1 MAVMW
6 LITLYL
12 AVGGSALVLQG
23 GLDPG
28 SQFAKAG
35 LIPDPHH
42 QTDGSVFAEK
52 FKNSKTTSLLEAGH
66 KKKPHAD
73 VVMSLNDDN
82 FDGLVGKDQGV
93 FVVFCTLWCHYC
105 QALEPAWLNLST
117 RFENDK
123 DKVLIARLDIT
134 KRDDVKLVQRF
145 NVIHFPTLLW
155 FPTGQSKDPKGY
167 TD

>member
-1 MAVMW
+1 
-6 LITLYL
+6 
-12 AVGGSALVLQG
+12 
-23 GLDPG
+23 
-28 SQFAKAG
+28 
-35 LIPDPHH
+35 
-42 QTDGSVFAEK
+42 
-52 FKNSKTTSLLEAGH
+52 
-66 KKKPHAD
+66 
-73 VVMSLNDDN
+73 MSLNDDN

-117 RFENDK
+117 HFENDK

-155 FPTGQSKDPKGY
+155 FPTGQSKDPKSY
-167 TD
+167 TDDEHRTTADLVYFVNKQIDRYDLDWLDLDRSKPTEPQR